1 MIRRC
6 AGAMLLLAALA
17 GAQAVPPQR
26 SSAGDRAQQRAAW
39 FLSFRQSRDGETP
52 AAHLLQAWRQTR
64 HMPVIRP
71 RRRQLQAGS
80 PATLGG
86 NWTELGPRPETDP
99 YYGAIAGRMTAIAVD
114 IGKDPSGNTVYLGAA
129 DGGVWMSTNALSA
142 SPTFTPIGDNLPS
155 LAVGA
160 VALDDSTTPTTIYV
174 GTGEANGSGD
184 SYYGLGIYKSTDGG
198 ATWIAG
204 TGVNFFG
211 SAIGKLLVDPASPN
225 IVLAAVTE
233 GGVFVENNLLNTAPA
248 IGIVRS
254 TDGGATWSQV
264 YSGASA
270 TDLIYDAGT
279 YYAAIRG
286 NGIYAS
292 SDQGATWQRR
302 PSVFGSA
309 IVTGQNFYRASLAVR
324 GGVLFALVADA
335 GGTPT
340 QPSDCGG
347 STACAGLVESQDGGE
362 TWSALA
368 LPSGLYGSNHQGDY
382 DQFLAAP
389 ANSSLLLAG
398 GIDVWKEDLAKLGW
412 TNLTDAYGTG
422 TVHADEHA
430 IAVLG
435 PQTWIIANDGG
446 AWSTAD
452 AGTSWTNMN
461 ATIGAI
467 QFYGVT
473 PDPTTA
479 GRLLGGSQDNGT
491 VLDTAA
497 ALGWPEVFVGD
508 GGHTAINPQNPQ
520 QLFTENYN
528 VSVQCSSDGG
538 KTFNP
543 VVDTTAIAEPT
554 PFYVPLLLAPSDP
567 ATMYLIGQRV
577 WRGPACPSA
586 VNTGWQAI
594 STSLIHP
601 SDSPFLDGTNDVLT
615 ALAAAP
621 SSPGVLYA
629 GAFDGSLS
637 VTTNATVSGALP
649 TWTEAPAGTPPTF
662 QGPISAIAVD
672 PTNPSTVY
680 WGMGYVG
687 GQATLYKSADGGKTA
702 VDIAGNLPGTPIN
715 AIVVDPGN
723 PNDIFVATDVGVFAA
738 GDGGAQGANERWA
751 RVGDNLPAA
760 AVLSLALADS
770 GGTPA
775 LIAGTHGRGA
785 WSIPAIVPPAFTM
798 TLTPG
803 SLSVE
808 AGQPAVYTV
817 QTAAVGGPSTIAL
830 SCNLPSGCVI
840 TPASIP
846 AGGSATVTV
855 TESSA
860 FNAPGLVTI
869 TGDNGF
875 ASQNQ
880 TAALTVLDF
889 LFEPKSE
896 FTPVS
901 ATAQLGETVAVPFFV
916 ENQLAFGPSLPPPYD
931 APITFSCPDAP
942 AGVTCTFAPASV
954 TGLTGTQTGTATVQ
968 IGDTTVPDAYKMHL
982 QAVGGQVTHTIE
994 LDLQANAFALSA
1006 PATVTAAAGAT
1017 ASIPVTS
1024 SSLSGFTGNIALSC
1038 AAAYTY
1044 PPTSCAMQPAAVTA
1058 GQPSTALLNG
1068 FAPGDMPIPVTI
1080 TGVSGGSADRVQVNL
1095 QPAGFF
1101 LNPKIGAAI
1110 TGSNTSVGT
1119 VGVAG
1124 SYGYAA
1130 PVTLSCSGNP
1140 GLQCS
1145 FNPPQIAPGASA
1157 AMTVTGLAGV
1167 PASSNIP
1174 LTVVG
1179 TAGPLQRSQSVTL
1192 GNQGGLSLSVL
1203 HPNISILPGDPAAF
1217 AIFATAT
1224 GGYLGPIAVGCGTG
1238 LAPAASCA
1246 YQLAQLTVSGLAGA
1260 GALPVPIVASITQ
1273 GGVTISQTASASV
1286 TIGSFSLQPYP
1297 PANNTVTR
1305 GTSRWISA
1313 SVNATLNLQPTPVSV
1328 TCSVP
1333 AASGVTCAP
1342 PPVAQ
1347 FVVPNYAVDVQVTAS
1362 SQAGAVGGTS
1372 AWLGGFGGGGLAVLL
1387 GCGLVLGRRRRRA
1400 LALVGLLTLACV
1412 ACGGGGPIIVSNG
1425 GGSGGSGGGSGSGG
1439 GGSAPPGPTVPLTIT
1454 VTDATPGVANPVS
1467 QSVVVPLTVN

>member
-1 MIRRC
+1 
-6 AGAMLLLAALA
+6 MLLLAALA
-17 GAQAVPPQR
+17 SGQAVPRRR
-26 SSAGDRAQQRAAW
+26 SSGGDRAQQRAAW
-39 FLSFRQSRDGETP
+39 FLRFRQSRDGEAP
-52 AAHLLQAWRQTR
+52 AAHLLQAWRQAR
-64 HMPVIRP
+64 RMPVLRP

-99 YYGAIAGRMTAIAVD
+99 YDGALAGRMTAIAAD
-114 IGKDPSGNTVYLGAA
+114 TGKDPSGNTVYLGAA

-142 SPTFTPIGDNLPS
+142 NPTFTPIGDNLPS
-155 LAVGA
+155 LAIGA
-160 VALDDSTTPTTIYV
+160 IALDDSTTPTTIYV

-198 ATWIAG
+198 ATWTAG
-204 TGVNFFG
+204 TGVSFFG
-211 SAIGKLLVDPASPN
+211 SAIGKLLVDPQSPN

-233 GGVFVENNLLNTAPA
+233 GGVFVENDLLNTASA
-248 IGIVRS
+248 IGIARS

-264 YSGASA
+264 YRGASA

-286 NGIYAS
+286 NGIFAS
-292 SDQGATWQRR
+292 SDQGASWQPR

-324 GGVLFALVADA
+324 GNALFALIADA

-340 QPSDCGG
+340 QASDCGG
-347 STACAGLVESQDGGE
+347 STACAGLVESQDGGA
-362 TWSALA
+362 TWSPLA
-368 LPSGLYGSNHQGDY
+368 LPSGLYGPNHQGDY

-412 TNLTDAYGTG
+412 TNLTDSYGTG
-422 TVHADEHA
+422 TVHPDEHA
-430 IAVLG
+430 IAALG

-452 AGTSWTNMN
+452 AGTAWTNMN

-467 QFYGVT
+467 QFYSVT
-473 PDPTTA
+473 PDPATA

-491 VLDTAA
+491 VLATTGNLD
-497 ALGWPEVFVGD
+497 WPEVFGGD

-543 VVDTTAIAEPT
+543 VVDTTAITEPAS
-554 PFYVPLLLAPSDP
+554 FYVPFLLASSDP
-567 ATMYLIGQRV
+567 ATMYLAGQRV

-586 VNTGWQAI
+586 VDTGWQAI
-594 STSLIHP
+594 SPALIHP
-601 SDSPFLDGTNDVLT
+601 SVSPYLDGTNDVLT
-615 ALAAAP
+615 VLAAAP
-621 SSPGVLYA
+621 SSPSVLYA

-649 TWTEAPAGTPPTF
+649 TWTEAPAATPLTF

-680 WGMGYVG
+680 WGLGYVG
-687 GQATLYKSADGGKTA
+687 GQATLYKSTDGGSSA

-715 AIVVDPGN
+715 AIVVDPSN
-723 PNDIFVATDVGVFAA
+723 PSDIFIATDVGVFAA
-738 GDGGAQGANERWA
+738 GDGGGAGANERWA

-760 AVLSLALADS
+760 AVLSLALTDT

-785 WSIPAIVPPAFTM
+785 WSIPAVAPPTFSM
-798 TLTPG
+798 TLTPD

-830 SCNLPSGCVI
+830 SCNLPAGCVI
-840 TPASIP
+840 APASIP
-846 AGGSATVTV
+846 AGGSATVTI
-855 TESSA
+855 TTGSGI
-860 FNAPGLVTI
+860 NAPSSVTVA
-869 TGDNGF
+869 GSNGF
-875 ASQNQ
+875 STLSA
-880 TAALTVLDF
+880 TGKLTVLDF
-889 LFEPKSE
+889 LFEPKTE
-896 FTPVS
+896 FTPAS
-901 ATAQLGETVAVPFFV
+901 ATAQLGETITLPYFV
-916 ENQLAFGPSLPPPYD
+916 ESELAFGPGLVTPYD

-942 AGVTCTFAPASV
+942 AGVACTFSPASIS
-954 TGLTGTQTGTATVQ
+954 GLTTAQAGTATVQ
-968 IGDTTVPDAYKMHL
+968 IGETAAPGAYTMHL
-982 QAVGGQVTHTIE
+982 QATGGHVTHTIA

-1006 PATVTAAAGAT
+1006 PATVTGAAGAT
-1017 ASIPVTS
+1017 TSIPVTS
-1024 SSLSGFTGNIALSC
+1024 SSLSNFTGSIALSC
-1038 AAAYTY
+1038 AATSPY
-1044 PPTSCAMQPAAVTA
+1044 PPASCVMQPAAVAA
-1058 GQPSTALLNG
+1058 GQPSAALVSG
-1068 FAPGDMPIPVTI
+1068 FSPGFSPIPINV
-1080 TGVSGGSADRVQVNL
+1080 TGVSGGSTDRVQVNL

-1101 LNPKIGAAI
+1101 LNPKIGATI
-1110 TGSNTSVGT
+1110 SGSNTSVGT

-1130 PVTLSCSGNP
+1130 PVALSCSGNP

-1145 FNPPQIAPGASA
+1145 FNPPQVAPGASA
-1157 AMTVTGLAGV
+1157 VMTVTGLAGV

-1179 TAGPLQRSQSVTL
+1179 AAGPLQQSQFVVL
-1192 GNQGGLSLSVL
+1192 GNQGGLDLSVL
-1203 HPNISILPGDPAAF
+1203 HPNIAVLPGDPAAF
-1217 AIFATAT
+1217 TIFATAT

-1238 LAPAASCA
+1238 LAAGASCT
-1246 YQLAQLTVSGLAGA
+1246 YQLAELTVSGLAGA

-1273 GGVTISQTASASV
+1273 GGATISRTASASV
-1286 TIGSFSLQPYP
+1286 TIGDFSLQPSYWT
-1297 PANNTVTR
+1297 NNVVTR
-1305 GTSRWISA
+1305 GMSNPIV
-1313 SVNATLNLQPTPVSV
+1313 VNETTTPNLQAAPAKVV
-1328 TCSVP
+1328 CSAP
-1333 AASGVTCAP
+1333 AASGLTCAP
-1342 PPVAQ
+1342 PSITQ
-1347 FVVPNYAVDVQVTAS
+1347 FISPYMAISVVVTAS
-1362 SQAGAVGGTS
+1362 SQAGATGGTS
-1372 AWLGGFGGGGLAVLL
+1372 VGLGGFGGGGLAVLL
-1387 GCGLVLGRRRRRA
+1387 GCGLVLGWRRRRM
-1400 LALVGLLTLACV
+1400 LALVGLLAVASV
-1412 ACGGGGPIIVSNG
+1412 ACGGGGGGGGPIVISNG
-1425 GGSGGSGGGSGSGG
+1425 GGSGGGSGSGSG
-1439 GGSAPPGPTVPLTIT
+1439 GGSAQPGPIVPLTIT

-1467 QSVVVPLTVN
+1467 QSVIVPLTVK